1 MTTYTESLGLELPD
15 TGDRAGTWGEMTNT
29 NMKII
34 DRGVAGVKAITLSS
48 TPHALT
54 TTDGNLSDGQYKVLV
69 LGGSPSGTVTINITP
84 DNQDKFYFIVNNSGQ
99 SVVINQGSGS
109 GATVTIPNGAS
120 DIVFA
125 DGAGTDAV
133 VTSFLSKTLRT
144 GNLIIPDG
152 GNIGSSS
159 DTNALGISSGGVVSV
174 TATTANTSAT
184 DGALT
189 VAGGLGVAADASIG
203 DDLRLISDGAILS
216 FGADSDVTFTHVA
229 DTGVLLNSTMAI
241 QFNDASQYINAPS
254 DAILDINATDEIELN
269 ATLVDVNANLDV
281 SGTYTGGGL
290 MTTGGNIV
298 IPDAGNI
305 GSASDTDAIA
315 IASDGDVTVSQ
326 DLTVSGTATLN
337 GNVDLGNATGDT
349 ITATGR
355 FDSALNPSTNN
366 ARALGTSALRWS
378 DLYVNDV
385 YVGSSHDV
393 NGILFVGTTTS
404 VGGTSKCY
412 FKFSGAGTRY
422 GMSMRP
428 NSAGH
433 TYYIY
438 LVNASNTFVGGISMD
453 SDNSGVTF
461 SQSSDY
467 RLKENISD
475 MTGAIDRV
483 KALKPKRFN
492 FKIDENKKI
501 RDGFLAH
508 EAQEVVPEAVTGEK
522 DAMKDGEIAP
532 QGIDQSKL
540 VPLLT
545 GALQEALAKI
555 EVLEQKVA
563 ALEAK

>member
-1 MTTYTESLGLELPD
+1 MASTYTTN
-15 TGDRAGTWGEMTNT
+15 TGIEKPGTGEKAGTWGTMTNT
-29 NMKII
+29 NMDLI
-34 DRGVAGVKAITLSS
+34 DEAINGVKEVTLTAPGSS
-48 TPHALT
+48 GSPRELSIVDGSASSGTAAT
-54 TTDGNLSDGQYKVLV
+54 TNGRHRYIEFKDGGDLGADAYVQLVPANAQKVLFCKNSLSASRSV
-69 LGGSPSGTVTINITP
+69 FLFQGTYSASRDVQLLNGKDYIV
-84 DNQDKFYFIVNNSGQ
+84 KF
-99 SVVINQGSGS
+99 
-109 GATVTIPNGAS
+109 
-120 DIVFA
+120 
-125 DGAGTDAV
+125 DGAGT
-133 VTSFLSKTLRT
+133 
-144 GNLIIPDG
+144 P
-152 GNIGSSS
+152 
-159 DTNALGISSGGVVSV
+159 VVSNILDNIV
-174 TATTANTSAT
+174 IGN
-184 DGALT
+184 DLT
-189 VAGGLGVAADASIG
+189 LG
-203 DDLRLISDGAILS
+203 SDSSVLA
-216 FGADSDVTFTHVA
+216 FGADSEITVTHVA
-229 DTGVLLNSTMAI
+229 DVGLNLKNTNTGDDKPFILKLQTAEAVITASEFLGKIQFQAPDTTITDDARLVAAQIAAYAESDFATDANATKLSFATGASEAATEKMSLNSTGVLTLNGS
-241 QFNDASQYINAPS
+241 
-254 DAILDINATDEIELN
+254 
-269 ATLVDVNANLDV
+269 
-281 SGTYTGGGL
+281 SGSL
-290 MTTGGNIV
+290 V
-298 IPDAGNI
+298 IPNDGNI

-315 IASDGDVTVSQ
+315 ISSAGTVTCSQ
-326 DLTVSGTATLN
+326 SLVVN
-337 GNVDLGNATGDT
+337 GSVDLGNATGDT

>member
-15 TGDRAGTWGEMTNT
+15 TGDRAGTWGDMTNT

-34 DRGVAGVKAITLSS
+34 DRGVAGVKAITLSG
-48 TPHALT
+48 TAHTLT

-69 LGGSPSGTVTINITP
+69 LGGSPSGTNTIDLAP
-84 DNQDKFYFIVNNSGQ
+84 DSQDKFYFIVNNSGQ

-125 DGAGTDAV
+125 DGTGANAV
-133 VTSFLSKTLRT
+133 VTSLLSKTLRT

-159 DTNALGISSGGVVSV
+159 DINALGISSGGVVSV

-355 FDSALNPSTNN
+355 FDSALNPSTTN
-366 ARALGTSALRWS
+366 ARALGASSLRWS

-385 YVGSSHDV
+385 YIGSDTGV
-393 NGILFVGTTTS
+393 NGILFVGTESS

-412 FKFSGAGTRY
+412 FKFYGAGTRY

-428 NSAGH
+428 NVAGH
-433 TYYIY
+433 TYYLY

-453 SDNSGVTF
+453 SDNAGITVAT
-461 SQSSDY
+461 SSDY

-492 FKIDENKKI
+492 FKVDEDKKI
-501 RDGFLAH
+501 KDGFLAH

-545 GALQEALAKI
+545 GALQEAITKI
-555 EVLEQKVA
+555 EVLESKVA